1 MRKINALALLL
12 LGCGLSFSAS
22 ARLYK
27 WVDEKGATHY
37 GEVVPPEYAQ
47 KNRSELSS
55 AGRVLSTQEAVT
67 PEQLKAKED
76 ALKKQRTDEESAQNQ
91 KRQDKALLN
100 TFSSVAE
107 IEASKARSLQQ
118 VEGKITSTAM
128 QIKITQNKLAGLQ
141 SEARTA
147 TAAGKHIPIAVRDEI
162 KETQTRLTKQQADL
176 ATYRAEKQSVETRFE
191 TDKARYRYL
200 TEGGGAQKL

>member
-1 MRKINALALLL
+1 MRKINALLLL
-12 LGCGLSFSAS
+12 SLGCSLSFPAS

-27 WVDEKGATHY
+27 WVDDKGATHY
-37 GEVVPPEYAQ
+37 GEVVPPEYAK

-55 AGRVLSTQEAVT
+55 AGRVVNTQEALT
-67 PEQLKAKED
+67 PEQLRAKED
-76 ALKKQRTDEESAQNQ
+76 ALRKQRADEEATQNQ

-107 IEASKARSLQQ
+107 IDASKARSLQQ

-141 SEARTA
+141 GEAKTA
-147 TAAGKHIPIAVRDEI
+147 IAAGKHIPIAVRDEI
-162 KETQTRLTKQQADL
+162 KETQARLAKQQADL
-176 ATYRAEKQSVETRFE
+176 ATYQAEKQTVETRFE